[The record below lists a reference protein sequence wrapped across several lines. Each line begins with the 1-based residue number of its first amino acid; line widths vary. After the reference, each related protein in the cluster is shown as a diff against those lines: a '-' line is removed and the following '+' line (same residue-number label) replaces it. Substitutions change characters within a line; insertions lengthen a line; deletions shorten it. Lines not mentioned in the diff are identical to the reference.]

1 MKFSQMLMYPPL
13 ITQIFFLIASMRWM
27 CIRLSETAYKID
39 PLYFIF
45 MEDHLLPEIN
55 QQLTVLIFVN
65 IFQKEDMSLHQSTI
79 DYPTY

>member
-1 MKFSQMLMYPPL
+1 MKFSQILMCPL
-13 ITQIFFLIASMRWM
+13 LVTQIFFLIASMRWM
-27 CIRLSETAYKID
+27 YTRLLEIVCKID
-39 PLYFIF
+39 HLYFIF
-45 MEDHLLPEIN
+45 MEDHLPPEIN